1 MNTHFKA
8 VFYWILGP
16 ALVLGMCCGP
26 IKFVPIPDRPQV
38 PAEPVGTACPIPTS
52 TPTCQPVD
60 PTPTPTTGPTG
71 TPAPTAT
78 STPIPTQ
85 TASPTATPTMG
96 PTSRPTPIPPVPA
109 PVENFRGDLK
119 STSPWRKGP
128 GGRTCRDG
136 GSTIWFWMTDGR
148 KSCDPRSYYLQP
160 ADYGHMGVPNGTPPG
175 QPAIDAATCKP
186 VAINFQ
192 GRWWDDPR
200 GPQIN
205 ITAGNAMVLY
215 SGNPYEWTIC
225 AVPGRVNF
233 SICPRADFHSCV
245 DPKCTDRSCPCE
257 PVPLKPLNGTG
268 CTPRS
273 YVFPKLP

>member
-1 MNTHFKA
+1 MDKDFKA
-8 VFYWILGP
+8 LFYWLLGP
-16 ALVLGMCCGP
+16 ALVISMCCGP
-26 IKFVPIPDRPQV
+26 IKFDPIPDPV
-38 PAEPVGTACPIPTS
+38 PTACPIPTA
-52 TPTCQPVD
+52 TPTCW
-60 PTPTPTTGPTG
+60 
-71 TPAPTAT
+71 PTAEPSAT
-78 STPIPTQ
+78 ATPVPTQTPIPTQ
-85 TASPTATPTMG
+85 TASPTTTP
-96 PTSRPTPIPPVPA
+96 SPTPSPTQTGSPTAIPPRPA
-109 PVENFRGDLK
+109 PIENFRGDLK

-136 GSTIWFWMTDGR
+136 GSTIWFWMQGGL
-148 KSCDPRSYYLQP
+148 KSCDPRSYYVQP

-175 QPAIDAATCKP
+175 QPAIDAAECKP

-205 ITAGNAMVLY
+205 ITAGNANVLY
-215 SGNPYEWTIC
+215 SNNPYEWTIC

-233 SICPRADFHSCV
+233 SICPRPDIHSCV
-245 DPKCTDRSCPCE
+245 NPLCTDRSCFCE

-273 YVFPKLP
+273 YIFPKLS